1 MIPKVIHLYHAATIP
16 AKMWRLEQV
25 SFRVGVIGENGQVL
39 LDLVQRRCIE
49 VEDVFVQM

>member
-1 MIPKVIHLYHAATIP
+1 MYIFV
-16 AKMWRLEQV
+16 QV

-49 VEDVFVQM
+49 VEGVLVHM